1 MQQKS
6 RDRAEWRSRKSF
18 IEDQEMPETR
28 KESSPVVP
36 SADERKGDAIKLSVR
51 LQPVDH
57 SEQPVFSNFTVVQRA
72 PGMVFVDF
80 GFLEP
85 NVMNTVIRQ
94 VRSSQEEPKEI
105 RGQLACRVAMGLD
118 TALQLTQQ
126 LNQLLQATRN
136 TPGAGQR

>member
-1 MQQKS
+1 
-6 RDRAEWRSRKSF
+6 
-18 IEDQEMPETR
+18 MPET
-28 KESSPVVP
+28 KMESSLAAPA
-36 SADERKGDAIKLSVR
+36 ADDQKGSAIKVSIQ

-85 NVMNTVIRQ
+85 NAINTVIRQ
-94 VRSSQEEPKEI
+94 ARSGQEQPNEI

-118 TALQLTQQ
+118 TALQLSQQ
-126 LNQLLQATRN
+126 LNQLLQAMHN
-136 TPGAGQR
+136 TPGADR